1 MTTAGK
7 LENMF
12 DNLSSFGRMTYIK
25 WTRYIVNMGRFNK
38 YGG

>member
-12 DNLSSFGRMTYIK
+12 DNLSSFGKYD
-25 WTRYIVNMGRFNK
+25 FNQMNK
-38 YGG
+38 IYFKHG